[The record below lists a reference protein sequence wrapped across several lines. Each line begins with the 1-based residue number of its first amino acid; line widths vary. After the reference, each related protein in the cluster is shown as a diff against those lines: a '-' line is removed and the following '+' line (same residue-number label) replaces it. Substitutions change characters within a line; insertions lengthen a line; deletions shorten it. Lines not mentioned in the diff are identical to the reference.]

1 MAAVVVLAVLALVL
15 SQAPAND
22 APLISS
28 AAPYEVVEAQ
38 PPPCP
43 PPGAVPLERDL
54 TVAYPQRTYLL
65 ADGRVC
71 RPDPAGRSA
80 DAR

>member
-1 MAAVVVLAVLALVL
+1 MAAVVVLAVLALVI

-22 APLISS
+22 APLTS
-28 AAPYEVVEAQ
+28 AAPYEVVEAHSA
-38 PPPCP
+38 PCP

-54 TVAYPQRTYLL
+54 TVAYPKRTYLL

-71 RPDPAGRSA
+71 RPDAAGRST

>member
-1 MAAVVVLAVLALVL
+1 MAAVVVLAVLALVI

-22 APLISS
+22 APLGRS
-28 AAPYEVVEAQ
+28 AASYEVVDA
-38 PPPCP
+38 PPAPCP

>member
-1 MAAVVVLAVLALVL
+1 MACVVIIGVLARVI

-22 APLISS
+22 APLASS
-28 AAPYEVVEAQ
+28 TASYEGVEAQ
-38 PPPCP
+38 PAPCP

-54 TVAYPQRTYLL
+54 TVAYPERTYLL

-71 RPDPAGRSA
+71 RPDVAGRST

>member
-1 MAAVVVLAVLALVL
+1 MAAVVVLAVLALVI

-22 APLISS
+22 APLGRS

-38 PPPCP
+38 PAPCP

-54 TVAYPQRTYLL
+54 TVAYPQRTDLL

-71 RPDPAGRSA
+71 RPDSAGQSA